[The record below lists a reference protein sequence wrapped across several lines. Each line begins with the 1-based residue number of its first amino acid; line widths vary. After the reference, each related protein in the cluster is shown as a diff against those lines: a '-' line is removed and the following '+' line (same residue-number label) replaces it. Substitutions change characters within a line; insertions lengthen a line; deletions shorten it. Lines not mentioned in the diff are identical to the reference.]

1 MQLST
6 LGCFPFL
13 IQLFLYDLLSVYDSM
28 CALELL
34 TQLVHCL
41 WWITTTLVVHCTV
54 LSYSFNWCIIFFG
67 LLLKNG
73 SLSTLEFLVQM
84 IRSCRLMLLMTNDA
98 LISYGFTLQNLI
110 QFILLAYFYGMV
122 HFFRLNYLQEL
133 VHFSVLNYFT
143 FLILPVEHFHSTGKK
158 QFMRQLPCF
167 HTQTFQSADE
177 EGDDWAYALCERSP
191 TFLLRKEQTLPS
203 LPEYAILGRGRLGTS

>member
-1 MQLST
+1 MK
-6 LGCFPFL
+6 
-13 IQLFLYDLLSVYDSM
+13 
-28 CALELL
+28 
-34 TQLVHCL
+34 
-41 WWITTTLVVHCTV
+41 W
-54 LSYSFNWCIIFFG
+54 YSFQFA
-67 LLLKNG
+67 LLFQLLHF
-73 SLSTLEFLVQM
+73 SLMGKYSILVQ
-84 IRSCRLMLLMTNDA
+84 SVC
-98 LISYGFTLQNLI
+98 
-110 QFILLAYFYGMV
+110 
-122 HFFRLNYLQEL
+122 LNYLQGL

-158 QFMRQLPCF
+158 QFTRQLPCF